1 MFQRVVLQDGNVM
14 PKNIIVQI
22 IHNPVDPDF
31 SIKDTTDK
39 IPNARVN
46 IRQSAENSFILYK
59 FN

>member
-1 MFQRVVLQDGNVM
+1 MFQRDVFQDGNVI
-14 PKNIIVQI
+14 PKNTIVQT

-31 SIKDTTDK
+31 SIKEITDK
-39 IPNARVN
+39 IPNAKVN